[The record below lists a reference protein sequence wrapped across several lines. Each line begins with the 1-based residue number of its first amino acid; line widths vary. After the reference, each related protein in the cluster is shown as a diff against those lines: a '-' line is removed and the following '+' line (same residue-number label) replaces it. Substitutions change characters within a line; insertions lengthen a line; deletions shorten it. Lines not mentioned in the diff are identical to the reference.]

1 MFVETIRQPG
11 QSKIESNKALI
22 ERTERKRER
31 ERRPSIGENIK
42 HFELLQNI
50 YKLLISNC
58 PSKRKVPST
67 TGGLNA
73 EPPYGFA
80 PNRTKMKRNSEFR
93 MLIGLF
99 AGEVAMPMPQVTVPN
114 CPLGLEYLTQ
124 VGLAVL
130 KTALRER
137 LFPKSFS
144 RLTGSSF
151 RSINFW

>member
-93 MLIGLF
+93 IRPSITLDSLILELKKVNYRNKEVRFDRRCILECRSVMLSGNS
-99 AGEVAMPMPQVTVPN
+99 PN
-114 CPLGLEYLTQ
+114 RR
-124 VGLAVL
+124 AW
-130 KTALRER
+130 R
-137 LFPKSFS
+137 KS
-144 RLTGSSF
+144 R
-151 RSINFW
+151 